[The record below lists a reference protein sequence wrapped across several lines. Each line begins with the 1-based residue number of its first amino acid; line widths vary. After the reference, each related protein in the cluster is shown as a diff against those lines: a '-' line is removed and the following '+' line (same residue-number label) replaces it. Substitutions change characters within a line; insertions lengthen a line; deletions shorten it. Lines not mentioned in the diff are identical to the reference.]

1 MDQLNEPGNPRNSLS
16 SMGVLGIKENISVQI
31 PEEVMEMMKPFR
43 PSESNYRNVTKRLE
57 LDMNMGLDPAHRD
70 KACVKMFPSY
80 VSKVP
85 SGKEK
90 GQFMAL
96 DLGGTNYRI
105 LLVTLKGNNAPPEII
120 ESTYAIP
127 EIKMS
132 GPGEALFDFIAET
145 INDFLKSKKIPDKT
159 ISLGFTFS
167 FPCNQKGLDVGIL
180 TRWTKGFSATNV
192 EGKNV
197 VELLGVALKK
207 LNLKVSC
214 KALVND
220 TVGTLASCSF
230 EHPDCAIG
238 LIVGTGSNACYI
250 EDLSKVLTVDKTAL
264 MKNAKFIIINT
275 EWGAF
280 GENGT
285 LEDIRTKYDRAMDKN
300 SLHPGKQIFEKL
312 ISGMYLGEIVRLVLV
327 ELIEKKLLF
336 KGNLPDAMRKPY
348 SFLTKYM
355 SDCERDPPHLHYS
368 TEYMLRNELL
378 VNTIDSLDCKIIR
391 YCCEIVARRA
401 AYLAGSAIAV
411 LINKMNRPTVTI
423 GVDGSLF
430 RHHPSFAAN
439 MNAIIKQFKNPKCEF
454 RLKLSEDGSGKGAA
468 AIVAAHSF

>member
-1 MDQLNEPGNPRNSLS
+1 MKIVVEFN
-16 SMGVLGIKENISVQI
+16 VNI
-31 PEEVMEMMKPFR
+31 
-43 PSESNYRNVTKRLE
+43 RLCTT
-57 LDMNMGLDPAHRD
+57 LCFLQ
-70 KACVKMFPSY
+70 
-80 VSKVP
+80 
-85 SGKEK
+85 K

-207 LNLKVSC
+207 LVDILNDVGSCTEIEDIIKQAREAISNALLNTSSFDWKIGYHNLNLKVSC

-355 SDCERDPPHLHYS
+355 SDCESSPNVEEICNHRDDENSEGGGMDNKFEWKTFKPPRRSTTSYSVCICGDTKKKDKPMVRVRINRHNLHG
-368 TEYMLRNELL
+368 L
-378 VNTIDSLDCKIIR
+378 IDSGSDVTLLDPQTMNQND
-391 YCCEIVARRA
+391 
-401 AYLAGSAIAV
+401 SNQ
-411 LINKMNRPTVTI
+411 INKVIKRRFHGISGVELEII
-423 GVDGSLF
+423 GEW
-430 RHHPSFAAN
+430 N
-439 MNAIIKQFKNPKCEF
+439 C
-454 RLKLSEDGSGKGAA
+454 KL
-468 AIVAAHSF
+468 